1 MNAPTIIIGLII
13 LAVFAAIVGKG
24 IYNRRHGKSSCSCG
38 GSCGGGC
45 GHCAPS
51 RAGCTLQGGTAGAPL
66 RSNRRHAG
74 ARLAPLSK
82 E

>member
-45 GHCAPS
+45 G
-51 RAGCTLQGGTAGAPL
+51 PL
-66 RSNRRHAG
+66 ARSKKW
-74 ARLAPLSK
+74 S
-82 E
+82 

>member
-13 LAVFAAIVGKG
+13 LAVFVAIVGKG

-45 GHCAPS
+45 GH
-51 RAGCTLQGGTAGAPL
+51 
-66 RSNRRHAG
+66 
-74 ARLAPLSK
+74 
-82 E
+82 

>member
-45 GHCAPS
+45 GHCARP
-51 RAGCTLQGGTAGAPL
+51 GCATL

-74 ARLAPLSK
+74 ARLAPLS
-82 E
+82 

>member
-13 LAVFAAIVGKG
+13 LAVFVAIVGKG

-45 GHCAPS
+45 GHCAS
-51 RAGCTLQGGTAGAPL
+51 SGCATL

-74 ARLAPLSK
+74 ARLAPLS
-82 E
+82 

>member
-38 GSCGGGC
+38 GSCSGGC
-45 GHCAPS
+45 GHCASSGLCHPEKHPPTG
-51 RAGCTLQGGTAGAPL
+51 RGAAGAP
-66 RSNRRHAG
+66 
-74 ARLAPLSK
+74 
-82 E
+82 